1 MILYSPQLE
10 TPEIIVIVID
20 ASILANAIVDSS
32 PTGQRTRDALTGQ
45 ENICAPDCIDVETY
59 SVFRKMWLR
68 KLLSDNDFLKSIR
81 ILNDL
86 PLRRYRSLSLLSRA
100 YAHRHNVGAY
110 DAAYVALAEEL
121 ECALL
126 TADIRLST
134 APDLNCE
141 VLVVV

>member
-1 MILYSPQLE
+1 M
-10 TPEIIVIVID
+10 ID

-32 PTGQRTRDALTGQ
+32 PIGQRTRDALTGQ

-86 PLRRYRSLSLLSRA
+86 PLQRYRSRNLLSRA
-100 YAHRHNVGAY
+100 YTHRHNVGSY

-121 ECALL
+121 KCTFL
-126 TADIRLST
+126 TADVRLST

-141 VLVVV
+141 VSVVA

>member
-1 MILYSPQLE
+1 MTLCSPQLE
-10 TPEIIVIVID
+10 TPENTVIVID

-32 PTGQRTRDALTGQ
+32 PIGQRTRDALTGQ

-68 KLLSDNDFLKSIR
+68 KLLSDIEFLQSIR

-86 PLRRYRSLSLLSRA
+86 PLQRYRSRNLLSRA
-100 YAHRHNVGAY
+100 YTHRHNIGGY

-121 ECALL
+121 QCTFL
-126 TADIRLST
+126 TADVRLST

-141 VLVVV
+141 VLVVA

>member
-1 MILYSPQLE
+1 
-10 TPEIIVIVID
+10 VID

-32 PTGQRTRDALTGQ
+32 PIGQRTRDALTGQ

-81 ILNDL
+81 ILNDV
-86 PLRRYRSLSLLSRA
+86 PLQRYRSRNLLSRA
-100 YAHRHNVGAY
+100 YTHRHNVGSY

-121 ECALL
+121 KCTFL
-126 TADIRLST
+126 TADVRLST

-141 VLVVV
+141 VLVVA

>member
-1 MILYSPQLE
+1 MTLCSPQLE
-10 TPEIIVIVID
+10 TPETIVIV
-20 ASILANAIVDSS
+20 
-32 PTGQRTRDALTGQ
+32 
-45 ENICAPDCIDVETY
+45 IDVETY

-68 KLLSDNDFLKSIR
+68 KILSDNDFLQSIR

-86 PLRRYRSLSLLSRA
+86 PLQRYRSRNLLSRA
-100 YAHRHNVGAY
+100 YTHRHNVGSY

-121 ECALL
+121 QCSFL
-126 TADIRLST
+126 TADVRLST

>member
-1 MILYSPQLE
+1 M
-10 TPEIIVIVID
+10 ID

-32 PTGQRTRDALTGQ
+32 PIGQRTRDALTGQ

-68 KLLSDNDFLKSIR
+68 KLLSDNDFLKSLR

-86 PLRRYRSLSLLSRA
+86 PLRRHRSLNLLNRA
-100 YAHRHNVGAY
+100 FTHRHNVGAY

-121 ECALL
+121 QCTFL

>member
-1 MILYSPQLE
+1 
-10 TPEIIVIVID
+10 VID

-32 PTGQRTRDALTGQ
+32 PIGQRTRDALTGQ

-86 PLRRYRSLSLLSRA
+86 PLQRYRSRNLLSRA
-100 YAHRHNVGAY
+100 YTHRHNVGSY

-121 ECALL
+121 KCTFL
-126 TADIRLST
+126 TADVRLST

-141 VLVVV
+141 VLVVA